1 VNRAIKQA
9 GDRNRRGVR
18 RRPEHRRA
26 FAGGGVAR
34 RRPRHPVAIT
44 VRQRQLGRAYLRC
57 ERWTGMG
64 GSDVPD
70 RARSRGA
77 PISSSTPPASPRG
90 ASRGRCPP
98 GPQVSYQLKMSEEL
112 FWRRR
117 PSWGHRIAEGLAVLT
132 KSALARLRHKSSLTP
147 PHRVIEYL
155 RTTTHR
161 RSFQSIPLGPLG
173 RRHVVARSARRGEGA
188 SKFYNRH
195 ARGKA
200 RPPPEDGTDAR
211 AFNAAT
217 TTARSSTLS
226 SSDGLRKSGGH
237 LARCAPPGGVRI
249 TWL

>member
-1 VNRAIKQA
+1 
-9 GDRNRRGVR
+9 
-18 RRPEHRRA
+18 
-26 FAGGGVAR
+26 
-34 RRPRHPVAIT
+34 
-44 VRQRQLGRAYLRC
+44 
-57 ERWTGMG
+57 MG

-237 LARCAPPGGVRI
+237 LARCAPLVAYVSHGCNTACVRSFTRACWSPPPPWAGSTARLLSGAAFFCVRGSERGV
-249 TWL
+249 